1 MSKKK
6 AKNNLLFEEN
16 HYYKK
21 DNNDSNDLDISDA
34 EYRARCDLG
43 KFLLDWAD
51 ETERFLIFPGKSAKE
66 MEEAREIVRK
76 AGKKLAKG
84 KGGKYLAND
93 AEAQELYDELV
104 DSYK

>member
-6 AKNNLLFEEN
+6 ANKLFEED
-16 HYYKK
+16 HHYKK
-21 DNNDSNDLDISDA
+21 NNDDSRDLDISEA

-43 KFLLDWAD
+43 KFMLDWVD

-93 AEAQELYDELV
+93 PEAQELYEELV